1 LNKAFIDR
9 KPRWIGIHR
18 AHATPGCNRS
28 LAVLTLCILGCMF
41 GLGACAVGPS
51 RIAPFR
57 ARPDAAEPGK
67 LTGPFTGVVVDAT
80 TLLPISGALV
90 YATWTLESGNGFAI
104 AAASK
109 EAVAAT
115 DSSGRYQIAAIAV
128 PRGMRLTEANV
139 LVYKRG
145 FVAYR
150 SDRRFSDGGP
160 RFDFA
165 QRENQVTLQRWR
177 EDYSHIRHVRF
188 VGSGTAVAALT
199 QWELA
204 DASDEMTARFSPGKP
219 IRGNGGPVVVAAQLL
234 TQQDVKNVTK
244 YDATFETGPLQDEP
258 DTSVYSSQ
266 HFKAVARPETWDVAV
281 RLWQL
286 PAGKAVEQ
294 YDSLLGLTATP
305 VQKDDIGSKS
315 FITTV
320 DQIRAVGFMDVPRG
334 AVVMLTCGT
343 SQCVTED
350 QAIALTRLVYDR
362 VKQLV
367 PVVQGPAAK
376 LPNAS
381 DKESQ

>member
-1 LNKAFIDR
+1 MVV
-9 KPRWIGIHR
+9 
-18 AHATPGCNRS
+18 S
-28 LAVLTLCILGCMF
+28 VVS
-41 GLGACAVGPS
+41 ACAVGPS
-51 RIAPFR
+51 RVAPFR
-57 ARPDAAEPGK
+57 ARPDAVEPGK
-67 LTGPFTGVVVDAT
+67 LAGPFTGVVVDAT

-90 YATWTLESGNGFAI
+90 YATWSLESGNGFAT
-104 AAASK
+104 AAAFK

-115 DSSGRYQIAAIAV
+115 DSSGRYQIAAITV
-128 PRGMRLTEANV
+128 PRGLRLTEANV
-139 LVYKRG
+139 LIYKRG

-150 SDRRFSDGGP
+150 SDRRFADGGP

-204 DASDEMTARFSPGKP
+204 DASDEMNARFSPGKP
-219 IRGNGGPVVVAAQLL
+219 LRGNGGPVVVAAQLL

-244 YDATFETGPLQDEP
+244 YDAEFETGPLQDEP

-305 VQKDDIGSKS
+305 VQKDDIASKS
-315 FITTV
+315 FIATV
-320 DQIRAVGFMDVPRG
+320 DQIRAVHP
-334 AVVMLTCGT
+334 
-343 SQCVTED
+343 
-350 QAIALTRLVYDR
+350 
-362 VKQLV
+362 
-367 PVVQGPAAK
+367 
-376 LPNAS
+376 
-381 DKESQ
+381 